1 MIDLKKSHK
10 CSTKYKERKYVKE
23 VKRHEDSVHVVGV
36 PGAENWENQGE
47 WITTEMSGITSS
59 KQDK

>member
-1 MIDLKKSHK
+1 MQREFANWMIDLKKSHK

-36 PGAENWENQGE
+36 PGAEN
-47 WITTEMSGITSS
+47 
-59 KQDK
+59 